1 MKHLVVLPAF
11 NEEHALPVTLSQLQ
25 KLPEEFELLVVNDG
39 STDRTGEVAARL
51 ARDSKLA
58 VHVVTLPINS
68 GIGAAVQTGYRFA
81 SQRGIYTYVIQFDA
95 DGQHEADSILRL
107 VRHCESHNLDL
118 CVGSRFLEPRNGGFR
133 STFARRVGI
142 RFFSRLI
149 SLLSATRITDP
160 TSGFRC
166 AGPKAWKSFARRY
179 PDDYP
184 EPESLFWC
192 IRNKLNVGEI
202 PVRMN
207 VRQGGVTSIRFR
219 QSVYYMLK
227 VTLAILIEN
236 VRTREQLTG

>member
-11 NEEHALPVTLSQLQ
+11 NEEHALPVTVSQLQ
-25 KLPEEFELLVVNDG
+25 KLPGEFELLIVNDG

-51 ARDSKLA
+51 GRDSKLA
-58 VHVVTLPINS
+58 VHLVTLPVNS

-81 SQRGIYTYVIQFDA
+81 AQRGIYTYVIQFDA
-95 DGQHEADSILRL
+95 DGQHEADSVLRL
-107 VRHCESHNLDL
+107 VRHCESNALDL
-118 CVGSRFLEPRNGGFR
+118 CVGSRFLDPRNGGFR
-133 STFARRVGI
+133 STFTRRVGI